1 MWWTIPLVMIV
12 LFIFVGIPLIL
23 DYRAEAKESSINERN
38 NKKIIFIR
46 KGEKVMKSGDVIDA
60 RTHAE
65 FLNEAFGTNYK
76 AYMKCVWKYD
86 EEWIVWMV
94 RFNTENGGWR
104 NTFLSN
110 SRIMEENLDKVGT
123 WDNKPIEDI
132 DKKRIVFEIEDL
144 GHIRK
149 YICRGR
155 FIYDEKNSDPYKVR
169 YYDKYSD

>member
-1 MWWTIPLVMIV
+1 MWWTIPLLMIV

-23 DYRAEAKESSINERN
+23 EYRAETKENYINEQN
-38 NKKIIFIR
+38 NTKIIFIK
-46 KGEKVMKSGDVIDA
+46 KGEKVMKAGDVVEA

-76 AYMKCVWKYD
+76 AYMKCVFKYD

-94 RFNTENGGWR
+94 RFNKENGGWR

-110 SRIMEENLDKVGT
+110 SRIMEENLDKVGV
-123 WDNKPIEDI
+123 WAGKPIENI
-132 DKKRIVFEIEDL
+132 DKKRIVFEIVDL
-144 GHIRK
+144 GYTRK

-155 FIYDEKNSDPYKVR
+155 FVYDKKNSDPYTVR
-169 YYDKYSD
+169 YYEKYSD

>member
-12 LFIFVGIPLIL
+12 PFIFVGIPLIL

-38 NKKIIFIR
+38 NKKIIFIK
-46 KGEKVMKSGDVIDA
+46 KGEKVMKAGDVVEA

-110 SRIMEENLDKVGT
+110 SRIMEENLGGNICYDG
-123 WDNKPIEDI
+123 KPLSRLY
-132 DKKRIVFEIEDL
+132 KKRIVFEIVDL
-144 GHIRK
+144 GYTRK
-149 YICRGR
+149 YIYRGR
-155 FIYDEKNSDPYKVR
+155 YIYDEKNSDPYKVR

>member
-1 MWWTIPLVMIV
+1 MWWTIPLVMLL
-12 LFIFVGIPLIL
+12 LFVFVGIPLIL
-23 DYRAEAKESSINERN
+23 DYHAEAKENSIKKQE
-38 NKKIIFIR
+38 NKKIIFI
-46 KGEKVMKSGDVIDA
+46 KQGEKVMKSGDVIYA

-76 AYMKCVWKYD
+76 AWMKCVWKYD

-94 RFNTENGGWR
+94 RFNTEKGRWR
-104 NTFLSN
+104 NTFLSS
-110 SRIMEENLDKVGT
+110 SRIMEENLDKVGI

-144 GHIRK
+144 GHTRK

-155 FIYDEKNSDPYKVR
+155 FIYDEKNSDPYTVR
-169 YYDKYSD
+169 YHEKYSD